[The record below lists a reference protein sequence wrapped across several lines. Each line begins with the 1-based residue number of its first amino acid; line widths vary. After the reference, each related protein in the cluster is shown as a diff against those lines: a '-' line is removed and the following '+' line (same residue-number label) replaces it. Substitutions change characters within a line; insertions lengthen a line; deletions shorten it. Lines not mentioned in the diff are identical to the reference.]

1 MAKRGYL
8 AVDIGGTKLS
18 VGVVSG
24 SGEILS
30 HGRALTPQ
38 VQVWSTLSELIA
50 SQMAASEV
58 ELVAC
63 GVGCGGPMSPN
74 GDFVSTLHIPEW
86 REFPL
91 RSSLEKLVQLP
102 VYIDGDAK
110 ALVQGEVWCGAVAGQ
125 TDVVGMVVSTG
136 VGGGIISGGKVL
148 DGRSGNAGHIGH
160 VIVVP
165 DGRLCACGSRGC
177 LEAHAS
183 GRSIEAITGKPAAQA
198 SQQVVQETGRLV
210 ARALVSVGATL
221 DVRSAVIAG
230 SVALGFGAPFFEA
243 VQSELDRSAKIGFID
258 GFKVCPAGLGP
269 LSPLVGAA
277 AVARNLGCAI

>member
-86 REFPL
+86 RDFPL
-91 RSSLEKLVQLP
+91 RSSLEKLVQMP

-110 ALVQGEVWCGAVAGQ
+110 ALVQGEVWCGAVGGQ

>member
-1 MAKRGYL
+1 MSQRGYL

-18 VGVVSG
+18 VGVVSTT
-24 SGEILS
+24 GEVLS

-38 VQVWSTLSELIA
+38 VNVWQALQELITDQVTN
-50 SQMAASEV
+50 SSV
-58 ELVAC
+58 DLIAC
-63 GVGCGGPMSPN
+63 GVGCGGPMAPH
-74 GDFVSTLHIPEW
+74 GEYVSTLHIPEW
-86 REFPL
+86 RDFPL
-91 RSSLEKLVQLP
+91 RAKLQELVQLP

-125 TDVVGMVVSTG
+125 TDVIGMVVSTG
-136 VGGGIISGGKVL
+136 VGGGIISQGKVL

-165 DGRLCACGSRGC
+165 DGRLCACGSHGC

-198 SQQVVQETGRLV
+198 SAQVIAETGRLV
-210 ARALVSVGATL
+210 ARALVSVGAAIDL
-221 DVRSAVIAG
+221 RSAVIAG
-230 SVALGFGAPFFEA
+230 SVALGFGKPFFES
-243 VQSELDRSAKIGFID
+243 VQSELDRSAKIGFVQ
-258 GFKVCPAGLGP
+258 GFSVCSAGLGP

-277 AVARNLGCAI
+277 AVARNLGCET

>member
-1 MAKRGYL
+1 VSQRGYL

-18 VGVVSG
+18 VGVVSTT
-24 SGEILS
+24 GEVLS

-38 VQVWSTLSELIA
+38 VNVWQALQELITDQVTN
-50 SQMAASEV
+50 SSV
-58 ELVAC
+58 DLIAC
-63 GVGCGGPMSPN
+63 GVGCGGPMAPQ
-74 GDFVSTLHIPEW
+74 GEYVSTLHIPEW
-86 REFPL
+86 RDFPL
-91 RSSLEKLVQLP
+91 RAKLQELVQLP

-125 TDVVGMVVSTG
+125 TDVIGMVVSTG
-136 VGGGIISGGKVL
+136 VGGGIISQGKVL

-165 DGRLCACGSRGC
+165 DGRLCACGSHGC

-198 SQQVVQETGRLV
+198 NAQVIAETGRLV
-210 ARALVSVGATL
+210 ARALVSVGAAVDL
-221 DVRSAVIAG
+221 RSAVIAG
-230 SVALGFGAPFFEA
+230 SVALGFGKPFFESI
-243 VQSELDRSAKIGFID
+243 QSELDRSAKIGFVQ
-258 GFKVCPAGLGP
+258 GFSVCPAGLGP

-277 AVARNLGCAI
+277 AVARNLGCET

>member
-1 MAKRGYL
+1 VSQRGYL

-18 VGVVSG
+18 VGVVSTT
-24 SGEILS
+24 GEVLS

-38 VQVWSTLSELIA
+38 VSVWQALQELITDQVTN
-50 SQMAASEV
+50 SSV
-58 ELVAC
+58 DLIAC
-63 GVGCGGPMSPN
+63 GVGCGGPMAPQ
-74 GDFVSTLHIPEW
+74 GEYVSTLHIPEW
-86 REFPL
+86 RDFPL
-91 RSSLEKLVQLP
+91 RAKLQELVQLP

-125 TDVVGMVVSTG
+125 TDVIGMVVSTG
-136 VGGGIISGGKVL
+136 VGGGIISQGKVL

-165 DGRLCACGSRGC
+165 DGRLCACGSHGC

-198 SQQVVQETGRLV
+198 SAQVIAETGRLV
-210 ARALVSVGATL
+210 ARALVSVGAAVDL
-221 DVRSAVIAG
+221 RSAVIAG
-230 SVALGFGAPFFEA
+230 SVALGFGKPFFES
-243 VQSELDRSAKIGFID
+243 VQSELDRSAKIGFVQS
-258 GFKVCPAGLGP
+258 FSVCPAGLGP

-277 AVARNLGCAI
+277 AVARNLGCET

>member
-38 VQVWSTLSELIA
+38 TQVWSTLSELIV
-50 SQMAASEV
+50 SQMTASEV

-86 REFPL
+86 RDFPL
-91 RSSLEKLVQLP
+91 RSSLEKLVQMP

-230 SVALGFGAPFFEA
+230 SVALGFGDPFFEA
-243 VQSELDRSAKIGFID
+243 VQSELDRSAKIGFIE

>member
-50 SQMAASEV
+50 SQMVASEV

-86 REFPL
+86 RDFPL
-91 RSSLEKLVQLP
+91 RSSLEKLVQMP
-102 VYIDGDAK
+102 GYIDGDAK

>member
-24 SGEILS
+24 SGEILT

-38 VQVWSTLSELIA
+38 TQVWSTLSELIV

-86 REFPL
+86 RDFPL
-91 RSSLEKLVQLP
+91 RSSLEKLVQMP

>member
-1 MAKRGYL
+1 VSQRGYL

-18 VGVVSG
+18 VGVVSTT
-24 SGEILS
+24 GEVLS

-38 VQVWSTLSELIA
+38 VNVWQALQELITDQVTN
-50 SQMAASEV
+50 SSV
-58 ELVAC
+58 DLIAC
-63 GVGCGGPMSPN
+63 GVGCGGPMAPQ
-74 GDFVSTLHIPEW
+74 GEYVSTLHIPEW
-86 REFPL
+86 RDFPL
-91 RSSLEKLVQLP
+91 RAKLQELVQLP

-125 TDVVGMVVSTG
+125 TDVIGMVVSTG
-136 VGGGIISGGKVL
+136 VGGGIISQGKVL

-165 DGRLCACGSRGC
+165 DGRLCACGSHGC

-198 SQQVVQETGRLV
+198 SAQVIAETGRLV
-210 ARALVSVGATL
+210 ARALVSVGAAVDL
-221 DVRSAVIAG
+221 RSAVIAG
-230 SVALGFGAPFFEA
+230 SVALGFGKPFFES
-243 VQSELDRSAKIGFID
+243 VQSELDRSAKIGFVQ
-258 GFKVCPAGLGP
+258 GFSVCPAGLGP

-277 AVARNLGCAI
+277 AVARNLGCET

>member
-1 MAKRGYL
+1 MSQRGYL

-18 VGVVSG
+18 VGVVSTT
-24 SGEILS
+24 GEVLS

-38 VQVWSTLSELIA
+38 VNVWQALQELITDQVTN
-50 SQMAASEV
+50 SSV
-58 ELVAC
+58 DLIAC
-63 GVGCGGPMSPN
+63 GVGCGGPMAPQ
-74 GDFVSTLHIPEW
+74 GEFVSTLHIPEW
-86 REFPL
+86 RDFPL
-91 RSSLEKLVQLP
+91 RAKLQELVQLP

-125 TDVVGMVVSTG
+125 TDVIGMVVSTG
-136 VGGGIISGGKVL
+136 VGGGIISQGKVL

-165 DGRLCACGSRGC
+165 DGRLCACGSHGC

-198 SQQVVQETGRLV
+198 SAQVIAETGRLV
-210 ARALVSVGATL
+210 ARALVSVGAAVDL
-221 DVRSAVIAG
+221 RSAVIAG
-230 SVALGFGAPFFEA
+230 SVALGFGKPFFES
-243 VQSELDRSAKIGFID
+243 VQSELDRSAKIGFVQ
-258 GFKVCPAGLGP
+258 GFSVCPAGLGP

-277 AVARNLGCAI
+277 AVARNLGCET

>member
-1 MAKRGYL
+1 VSQRGYL

-18 VGVVSG
+18 VGVVSTT
-24 SGEILS
+24 GEVLS

-38 VQVWSTLSELIA
+38 VNVWQALQELITDQVTN
-50 SQMAASEV
+50 SSV
-58 ELVAC
+58 DLIAC
-63 GVGCGGPMSPN
+63 GVGCGGPMAPQ
-74 GDFVSTLHIPEW
+74 GEYVSTLHIPEW
-86 REFPL
+86 RDFPL
-91 RSSLEKLVQLP
+91 RAKLQELVQLP

-125 TDVVGMVVSTG
+125 TDVIGMVVSTG
-136 VGGGIISGGKVL
+136 VGGGIISQGKVL

-165 DGRLCACGSRGC
+165 DGRLCACGSHGC

-198 SQQVVQETGRLV
+198 SAQVIAETGRLV
-210 ARALVSVGATL
+210 ARALVSVGAAIDL
-221 DVRSAVIAG
+221 RSAVIAG
-230 SVALGFGAPFFEA
+230 SVALGFGKPFFES
-243 VQSELDRSAKIGFID
+243 VQSELDRSAKIGFVQ
-258 GFKVCPAGLGP
+258 GFSVCPAGLGQ

-277 AVARNLGCAI
+277 AVARNLGCET

>member
-38 VQVWSTLSELIA
+38 TQVWSTLSELIV

-86 REFPL
+86 RDFPL

>member
-38 VQVWSTLSELIA
+38 TQVWSTLSELIA

-86 REFPL
+86 RDIPL
-91 RSSLEKLVQLP
+91 RSSLEKLVQMP

-243 VQSELDRSAKIGFID
+243 VQSELDLSAKIGFID

>member
-1 MAKRGYL
+1 VAKRGYL

-38 VQVWSTLSELIA
+38 TQVWSTLSDLIA
-50 SQMAASEV
+50 SQMAASDV

-86 REFPL
+86 RDFPL
-91 RSSLEKLVQLP
+91 RSSLEKLVQMP

-230 SVALGFGAPFFEA
+230 SVALGFGDPFFEA
-243 VQSELDRSAKIGFID
+243 VQSELDRSAKIGFIE

>member
-1 MAKRGYL
+1 MTKRGYL

-18 VGVVSG
+18 VGVVDAN
-24 SGEILS
+24 GEILS

-38 VQVWSTLSELIA
+38 TKVWQTLSELI
-50 SQMAASEV
+50 STQISETNV
-58 ELVAC
+58 ELVST
-63 GVGCGGPMSPN
+63 GVGCGGPMLPN
-74 GDFVSTLHIPEW
+74 GELVSTLHIPEW
-86 REFPL
+86 RDFPL
-91 RSSLEKLVQLP
+91 RASLEDLVQMP

-125 TDVVGMVVSTG
+125 TDVIGMVVSTG

-165 DGRLCACGSRGC
+165 DGRLCACGSHGC

-198 SQQVVQETGRLV
+198 NLQEIKETGRLV
-210 ARALVSVGATL
+210 ARALASVGATV

-230 SVALGFGAPFFEA
+230 SVALGFGSPFFEA
-243 VQSELDRSAKIGFID
+243 VQSELDREAKIGFIS
-258 GFKVCPAGLGP
+258 GFTVCPAGLGP

>member
-1 MAKRGYL
+1 MSQRGYL

-18 VGVVSG
+18 VGVVST
-24 SGEILS
+24 SGEVLS

-38 VQVWSTLSELIA
+38 VNVWQALQELITDQVTN
-50 SQMAASEV
+50 SSV
-58 ELVAC
+58 ELIAC
-63 GVGCGGPMSPN
+63 GVGCGGPMAPQ
-74 GDFVSTLHIPEW
+74 GEYVSTLHIPEW
-86 REFPL
+86 RDFPL
-91 RSSLEKLVQLP
+91 RAKLQELVQLP

-125 TDVVGMVVSTG
+125 TDVIGMVVSTG
-136 VGGGIISGGKVL
+136 VGGGIISQGKVL

-165 DGRLCACGSRGC
+165 DGRLCACGSHGC

-198 SQQVVQETGRLV
+198 SAQVIAETGRLV
-210 ARALVSVGATL
+210 ARALVSVGAAVDL
-221 DVRSAVIAG
+221 RSAVIAG
-230 SVALGFGAPFFEA
+230 SVALGFGKPFFES
-243 VQSELDRSAKIGFID
+243 VQSELDRSAKIGFVQ
-258 GFKVCPAGLGP
+258 GFSVCPAGLGP

-277 AVARNLGCAI
+277 AVARNLGCET

>member
-1 MAKRGYL
+1 MSQRGYL

-18 VGVVSG
+18 VGVVSIT
-24 SGEILS
+24 GEVLS

-38 VQVWSTLSELIA
+38 VNVWQALQELIKDQVTN
-50 SQMAASEV
+50 SRV
-58 ELVAC
+58 DLIAC
-63 GVGCGGPMSPN
+63 GVGCGGPMAPQ
-74 GDFVSTLHIPEW
+74 GEHVSTLHIPEW
-86 REFPL
+86 RDFPL
-91 RSSLEKLVQLP
+91 RAKLQELVQLP

-125 TDVVGMVVSTG
+125 TDVIGMVVSTG
-136 VGGGIISGGKVL
+136 VGGGIISQGKVL

-165 DGRLCACGSRGC
+165 DGRLCACGSHGC

-198 SQQVVQETGRLV
+198 SAQVIAKTGRLV
-210 ARALVSVGATL
+210 ARALVSVGAAIDL
-221 DVRSAVIAG
+221 RSAVIAG
-230 SVALGFGAPFFEA
+230 SVALGFGKPFFES
-243 VQSELDRSAKIGFID
+243 VQSELDRSAKIGFVQ
-258 GFKVCPAGLGP
+258 GFSVCPAGLGP

-277 AVARNLGCAI
+277 AVARNLGCET

>member
-24 SGEILS
+24 SGEILT

-38 VQVWSTLSELIA
+38 TQVWSTLSELIA

-86 REFPL
+86 RDFPL

>member
-38 VQVWSTLSELIA
+38 TQVWSTLSELIA

-86 REFPL
+86 RDFPL
-91 RSSLEKLVQLP
+91 RSSLEKLVQMP

-110 ALVQGEVWCGAVAGQ
+110 ALVQGEVWCVASAAQPARCALAARGVPDRSVGAVAARAASVEHTQVLGLLARH
-125 TDVVGMVVSTG
+125 GM
-136 VGGGIISGGKVL
+136 
-148 DGRSGNAGHIGH
+148 A
-160 VIVVP
+160 
-165 DGRLCACGSRGC
+165 GC
-177 LEAHAS
+177 LRRLAA
-183 GRSIEAITGKPAAQA
+183 GRC
-198 SQQVVQETGRLV
+198 
-210 ARALVSVGATL
+210 
-221 DVRSAVIAG
+221 AVTA
-230 SVALGFGAPFFEA
+230 
-243 VQSELDRSAKIGFID
+243 
-258 GFKVCPAGLGP
+258 
-269 LSPLVGAA
+269 
-277 AVARNLGCAI
+277 

>member
-1 MAKRGYL
+1 MSQRGYL

-18 VGVVSG
+18 VGVVSTT
-24 SGEILS
+24 GEVLS

-38 VQVWSTLSELIA
+38 VNVWQALQELIREQIA
-50 SQMAASEV
+50 ISNV
-58 ELVAC
+58 GLIAC
-63 GVGCGGPMSPN
+63 GVGCGGPMAPY
-74 GDFVSTLHIPEW
+74 GELVSTLHIPEW
-86 REFPL
+86 RDFPL
-91 RSSLEKLVQLP
+91 RAKLQELVQLP

-125 TDVVGMVVSTG
+125 TDVIGMVVSTG
-136 VGGGIISGGKVL
+136 VGGGIISQGKVL

-165 DGRLCACGSRGC
+165 DGRLCACGSHGC

-198 SQQVVQETGRLV
+198 SAQVIAETGRLV
-210 ARALVSVGATL
+210 ARALVSVGAAVDL
-221 DVRSAVIAG
+221 RSAVIAG
-230 SVALGFGAPFFEA
+230 SVALGFGKPFFES
-243 VQSELDRSAKIGFID
+243 VQSELDRSAKIGFVQ
-258 GFKVCPAGLGP
+258 GFSVCPAGLGP

-277 AVARNLGCAI
+277 AVARNLGCET

>member
-1 MAKRGYL
+1 MSQRGYL

-18 VGVVSG
+18 VGVVSTT
-24 SGEILS
+24 GEVLS

-38 VQVWSTLSELIA
+38 VNVWGALQELIREQIA
-50 SQMAASEV
+50 ISNV
-58 ELVAC
+58 DLIAC
-63 GVGCGGPMSPN
+63 GVGCGGPMAPH
-74 GDFVSTLHIPEW
+74 GELVSTLHIPEW
-86 REFPL
+86 RDFPL
-91 RSSLEKLVQLP
+91 RAKLQELVQLP

-125 TDVVGMVVSTG
+125 TDVIGMVVSTG
-136 VGGGIISGGKVL
+136 VGGGIISRGKVL

-165 DGRLCACGSRGC
+165 DGRLCACGSHGC

-198 SQQVVQETGRLV
+198 SAQVIAETGRLV
-210 ARALVSVGATL
+210 ARALVSVGAAIDL
-221 DVRSAVIAG
+221 RSAVIAG
-230 SVALGFGAPFFEA
+230 SVALGFGKPFFES
-243 VQSELDRSAKIGFID
+243 VQSELDRSAKIGFVQ
-258 GFKVCPAGLGP
+258 GFTVCPAGLGP

-277 AVARNLGCAI
+277 AVARNLGCGT

>member
-24 SGEILS
+24 SGGILS

-38 VQVWSTLSELIA
+38 TQVWSMLSELIA

-86 REFPL
+86 RDFPL
-91 RSSLEKLVQLP
+91 RSSLEKLVQMP

>member
-1 MAKRGYL
+1 VSQRGYL

-18 VGVVSG
+18 VGVVSTT
-24 SGEILS
+24 GEVLS

-38 VQVWSTLSELIA
+38 VNVWQALQELITDQVTN
-50 SQMAASEV
+50 SSV
-58 ELVAC
+58 DLIAC
-63 GVGCGGPMSPN
+63 GVGCGGPMAPQ
-74 GDFVSTLHIPEW
+74 GEYVSTLHIPEW
-86 REFPL
+86 RDFPL
-91 RSSLEKLVQLP
+91 RAKLQELVQLP

-125 TDVVGMVVSTG
+125 TDVIGMVVSTG
-136 VGGGIISGGKVL
+136 VGGGIISQGKVL

-165 DGRLCACGSRGC
+165 DGRLCACGSHGC

-198 SQQVVQETGRLV
+198 SAQVIAETGRLV
-210 ARALVSVGATL
+210 ARALVSVGAAVDL
-221 DVRSAVIAG
+221 RSAVIAG
-230 SVALGFGAPFFEA
+230 SVALGYGKPFFES
-243 VQSELDRSAKIGFID
+243 VQSELDRSAKIGFVQ
-258 GFKVCPAGLGP
+258 GFSVCPAGLGP

-277 AVARNLGCAI
+277 AVARNLGCET

>member
-38 VQVWSTLSELIA
+38 TQVWSTLSELIA

-86 REFPL
+86 RDFPL
-91 RSSLEKLVQLP
+91 RSSLEKLVQMP

-230 SVALGFGAPFFEA
+230 SVALGFGDPFFEA
-243 VQSELDRSAKIGFID
+243 VQSELDRSAKIGFIE